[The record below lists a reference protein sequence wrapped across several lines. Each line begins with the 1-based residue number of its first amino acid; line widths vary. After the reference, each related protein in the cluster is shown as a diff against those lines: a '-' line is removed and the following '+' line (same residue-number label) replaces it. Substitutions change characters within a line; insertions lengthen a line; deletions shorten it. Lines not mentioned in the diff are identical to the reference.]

1 MMNLFMGH
9 HEEPHVALHL
19 FAAVPHGLYAE
30 IFPDPNPDP
39 MWFELALRAAAHQVW
54 ANVCSA
60 ARPGICAKFNARR
73 NCYCSGSP
81 IASPDGEWR
90 SSSSPL
96 AWSAGNTPSDGD
108 LPVFLLQ

>member
-30 IFPDPNPDP
+30 IFPDPNRDP

-60 ARPGICAKFNARR
+60 EPWHLRKVQRAPQLLLL
-73 NCYCSGSP
+73 GSP